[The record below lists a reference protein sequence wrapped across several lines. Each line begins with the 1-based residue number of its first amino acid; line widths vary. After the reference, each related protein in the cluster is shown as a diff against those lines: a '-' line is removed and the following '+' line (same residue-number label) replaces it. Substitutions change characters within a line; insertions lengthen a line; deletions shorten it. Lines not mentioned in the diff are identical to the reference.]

1 MQIKDKELLR
11 DDIFRL
17 HIHLLNIVGVAKE
30 KISDERMRHDLFHAT
45 MNYNCIVEN
54 IGLDE
59 FVIDY
64 DEYYN

>member
-17 HIHLLNIVGVAKE
+17 HIHLLNIIAEAKE
-30 KISDERMRHDLFHAT
+30 KIDDRRVLHDLFHAT
-45 MNYNCIVEN
+45 MNYNCIAEN
-54 IGLDE
+54 LGLEE